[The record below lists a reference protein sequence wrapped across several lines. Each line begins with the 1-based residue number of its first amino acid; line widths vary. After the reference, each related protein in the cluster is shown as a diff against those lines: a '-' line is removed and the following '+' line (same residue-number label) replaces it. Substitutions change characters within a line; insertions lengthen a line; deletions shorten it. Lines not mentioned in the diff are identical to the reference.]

1 MQLFF
6 LMLVILNPF
15 AQVLYLQGLISELP
29 LKAFASVHTK
39 ATLLTGGLFAFFV
52 LAGDPLLRHV
62 FQVHVESLQIFGGLI
77 MVWIAYRYITAGP
90 TASHF
95 AAEDADL
102 APRISLPYMVGPGT
116 LWISILIGKTM
127 PIPQGLLIVAAVL
140 ASNFAFV
147 VGAAWL
153 FNHVRTQAETTL
165 GKFVALLMR
174 TSALLI
180 GAVGVEMVVTGLQG
194 LLGGNTPLSL

>member
-15 AQVLYLQGLISELP
+15 AQVLYLQGLIGELS
-29 LKAFASVHTK
+29 LRAFTKVHTK
-39 ATLLTGGLFAFFV
+39 ASLLTAGIFVVFALV
-52 LAGDPLLRHV
+52 GEPLLRYV
-62 FQVHVESLQIFGGLI
+62 FQVHLESLQIFGGLI
-77 MVWIAYRYITAGP
+77 MVWISYRYITAGP

-116 LWISILIGKTM
+116 LWTSILLGETHTALEAVGI
-127 PIPQGLLIVAAVL
+127 IALVL
-140 ASNFAFV
+140 AANFIFV

-153 FNHVRTQAETTL
+153 FNHVRTQAETSL
-165 GKFVALLMR
+165 GKFAALLMR
-174 TSALLI
+174 TTALLV
-180 GAVGVEMVVTGLQG
+180 GAVGIEMTVTGLQS
-194 LLGGNTPLSL
+194 LLTAGRAVP